1 METDQGPRTSRG
13 RTAEREGQLRTC
25 LPARVTIRE
34 GEPRD
39 AGQGRQETADQEWN
53 VVRGED

>member
-1 METDQGPRTSRG
+1 METEHGARTSRG
-13 RTAEREGQLRTC
+13 RSAEREGQLRTC
-25 LPARVTIRE
+25 LPARVTIRD

-39 AGQGRQETADQEWN
+39 AGQGWQETVDQEWN